1 MSDAD
6 LLRAYRETTWTVTL
20 PSGAVRVRIGE
31 PAPVALAGTGI
42 ITAYNPRSEPR
53 SGSKNI
59 AANLALRR
67 ELEARG
73 ARLYPSTAGEGKW
86 EEPGFAAVGL
96 TRDGLAE
103 IGARF
108 EQNAIVWI
116 DPAGVPVLVATRSG
130 FCGYGTGESIA

>member
-6 LLRAYRETTWTVTL
+6 LLRAYRETSWTVAL
-20 PSGAVRVRIGE
+20 PPGAVRVRIGE
-31 PAPVALAGTGI
+31 PAPDALVGAGI
-42 ITAYNPRSEPR
+42 VTAYNPRSEPR
-53 SGSKNI
+53 FGSENF

-67 ELEARG
+67 ELERRG
-73 ARLYPSTAGEGKW
+73 ARLYPSAAGEGKW

-96 TRDGLAE
+96 TRDGLVK

-116 DPAGVPVLVATRSG
+116 DAAGVPVLVAARSG